1 MIFFGLSLAAV
12 AGLVSAYRALT
23 RSPDPARNVIRH
35 PRWRRLAA
43 FLARAGVRG
52 QAAPGAFIALSL
64 GTAAAGGL
72 ASYLL
77 LDWTLP
83 ALVGAL
89 VGALAPGLYFERR
102 GRRKRGELQAAL
114 VDAIG
119 QLRASLGGGQSVQQA
134 LAALART
141 GPASLRPDFADLAR
155 DLPRHGVVPAL
166 RRMQAR
172 LADPLF
178 DTFASALIINDR
190 IGGRQIGPVLEQL
203 ARAACAELLLQEESR
218 AQQASTVLQ
227 ARIIAALPWGLLVL
241 IRQANPVYLAPF
253 DSIEGQLLL
262 LACGAV
268 TVVAYRAMLWLGRLP
283 GEGRVPQ

>member
-1 MIFFGLSLAAV
+1 VILIGLSLVAV
-12 AGLVSAYRALT
+12 AGLVGAYRALT
-23 RSPDPARNVIRH
+23 GSPDAARGAASYPGR
-35 PRWRRLAA
+35 RRLAA
-43 FLARAGVRG
+43 FLDRAGVRG
-52 QAAPGAFIALSL
+52 GAAPGAFVALSL

-72 ASYLL
+72 ACYLL
-77 LDWTLP
+77 LDWALL
-83 ALVGAL
+83 ALVGAGIGL
-89 VGALAPGLYFERR
+89 IAPGLYFERR

-119 QLRASLGGGQSVQQA
+119 QLRASLAGGQSVQQA
-134 LAALART
+134 LVALART

-166 RRMQAR
+166 RRMQER

-203 ARAACAELLLQEESR
+203 ARAARAELLLQEESR
-218 AQQASTVLQ
+218 SQQASTVLQ
-227 ARIIAALPWGLLVL
+227 ARIIAALPWALLVL
-241 IRQANPVYLAPF
+241 IREANPGYLAPF
-253 DSIEGQLLL
+253 DGVEGQLLL

-268 TVVAYRAMLWLGRLP
+268 TAVAYRAMLWLGRLP
-283 GEGRVPQ
+283 GEDRVLQ